1 MNFFSLFAL
10 SRDHFGEKL
19 DAWLLEQEIKRT
31 ERDLELTQK
40 EIDEKLRA
48 QGKLQKQHMLLKRE
62 LT

>member
-1 MNFFSLFAL
+1 VNFFSLFAL